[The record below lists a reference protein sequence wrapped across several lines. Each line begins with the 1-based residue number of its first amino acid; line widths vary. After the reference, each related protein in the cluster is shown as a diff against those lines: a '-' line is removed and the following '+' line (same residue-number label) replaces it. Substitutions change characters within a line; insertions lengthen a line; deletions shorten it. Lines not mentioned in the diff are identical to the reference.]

1 MRTPCMK
8 LAYLTFGGVNS
19 ENGPGKKMLSQVRA
33 WMARGHEVMLFA
45 MSRSESLWVGL
56 ADLPIETVR
65 GFTKLAR
72 LWRSRALVRKV
83 MEWKPDLVYT
93 RMSMNFPGL
102 GMLMERVPSILE
114 LNTYDV
120 GELKSWPFRT
130 QRLYYLATRAR
141 ILRKARGLVAVTHEI
156 ASKFADFGKPTLVL
170 GNGIGLSL
178 FPELQAPRDAN
189 PRVVFIGAPGQPW
202 HGVDKIMALAA
213 HFRQWHFDL
222 IGPSHEDLG
231 SATVPENVSL
241 HGLLGRAE
249 YVQIIAKADVA
260 LGTLALH
267 RKEMHEACPLKV
279 REYLAYGIPT
289 IIGYR
294 DTDFPDPV
302 SWLLQIPNTPDN
314 VTSSFTR
321 IERFVCSAMGKR
333 VPREKIRHL
342 DVVTKEGQ
350 RLAFMDSIRRSR
362 N

>member
-1 MRTPCMK
+1 MR
-8 LAYLTFGGVNS
+8 LAYLTFGGVDS
-19 ENGPGKKMLSQVRA
+19 ENGWVKKMLSQARA

-45 MSRSESLWVGL
+45 ISRSESPWGGL
-56 ADLPIETVR
+56 ADLPIETVK

-72 LWRSRALVRKV
+72 LWRSRALARRVIAW
-83 MEWKPDLVYT
+83 EPDLVYV
-93 RMSMNFPGL
+93 RWSGNRPGL

-114 LNTYDV
+114 LNSYDV
-120 GELKSWPFRT
+120 GGLKSRQSRMNLW
-130 QRLYYLATRAR
+130 YYLATRAR
-141 ILRKARGLVAVTHEI
+141 VLRKARGLVAVTHEI
-156 ASKFADFGKPTLVL
+156 AGKFADFGKPVLVL
-170 GNGIGLSL
+170 GNGIDLSL
-178 FPELQAPRDAN
+178 FPELQAPSN
-189 PRVVFIGAPGQPW
+189 PTPRVAFMGTPRQPW
-202 HGVDKIMALAA
+202 HGLDKIMSLAA

-222 IGPSHEDLG
+222 VGPSHEDLG

-249 YVQIIAKADVA
+249 YLQIIAKADVA

-267 RKEMHEACPLKV
+267 RKGMHEACPLKV

-314 VTSSFTR
+314 VASTFTM
-321 IERFVCSAMGKR
+321 IERFVCSAVGKR
-333 VPREKIRHL
+333 VPRDKIRHL
-342 DVVTKEGQ
+342 DVVPREDQ